1 MAISNP
7 ILPGVFEKYM
17 GIGDL
22 IRIWNRSTG
31 GTSPDAVEE
40 KVVSDM

>member
-31 GTSPDAVEE
+31 GSPDAVEE